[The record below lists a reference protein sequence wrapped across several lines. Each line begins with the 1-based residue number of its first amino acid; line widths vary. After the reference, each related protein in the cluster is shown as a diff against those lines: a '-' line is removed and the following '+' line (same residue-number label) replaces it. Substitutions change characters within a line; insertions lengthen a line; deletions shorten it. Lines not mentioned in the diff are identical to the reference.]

1 MILCI
6 EGIIQKR
13 RPNMSTWD
21 DFKKNVS
28 NLADKTVTK
37 TRELT
42 DAAALKIKIAN
53 KEADR
58 DLEYKRL
65 GRLTYARLK
74 ASQGRDTSEIVAQIS
89 KSIENLDKIIAEL
102 KALKARDEERKAE
115 KTAARAADKNG
126 EDTLNTESLTTQ
138 GTDAD
143 R

>member
-1 MILCI
+1 
-6 EGIIQKR
+6 
-13 RPNMSTWD
+13 MSTWD

>member
-1 MILCI
+1 
-6 EGIIQKR
+6 
-13 RPNMSTWD
+13 MSTWD
-21 DFKKNVS
+21 DFKKTVS

>member
-1 MILCI
+1 MI
-6 EGIIQKR
+6 
-13 RPNMSTWD
+13 MSTWED
-21 DFKKNVS
+21 LKRS
-28 NLADKTVTK
+28 LGTIADKTATK

-65 GRLTYARLK
+65 GKLTYAKLK

-89 KSIENLDKIIAEL
+89 KSIENLDRIIAEL

-115 KTAARAADKNG
+115 KTAAKAADKNG

-143 R
+143 Q